1 MTKIIISR
9 MADAVDHLLRKE
21 QAGFR
26 KGRGCID
33 HIFALRNIIEQSTEW
48 QRQLYVN
55 FVDFEKAFD
64 SIHQES
70 LWRILR
76 SYGIPEELVLVMKS
90 FYDNFTC
97 RVGNSNYNFQV
108 KTGVKQGCVMSA
120 LLFSIAIDWVMRR
133 TTKDQKRGLRWT
145 VFSTLE
151 DLDYADDI
159 ALLSHTHQH
168 IQEKTSCLNEYSQQ
182 TGLKINHK
190 KTEVM
195 TLNISNP
202 SSVHVNGE
210 DLPFTEE
217 FTYLGS
223 MVRNG
228 GGAGNDITNR
238 LNKAR
243 IAFSMLSNV
252 WRSQQYRVKTKL
264 KIYQS
269 CVLSTLLYGSECWR
283 MTKKDLQKL
292 SGFHTKSLRRIL
304 RIFWPNTISNEELYE
319 TCHQESMEDIL
330 MRRRW
335 RWIGHIL
342 RKKADDITKTALHW
356 TPEGRRKRGRPKNT
370 WRRTVE
376 NEMTNLHH
384 TWGSIKKMAQDRREW
399 RAFVAALH
407 ARRHNGQ

>member
-1 MTKIIISR
+1 
-9 MADAVDHLLRKE
+9 
-21 QAGFR
+21 
-26 KGRGCID
+26 
-33 HIFALRNIIEQSTEW
+33 
-48 QRQLYVN
+48 
-55 FVDFEKAFD
+55 
-64 SIHQES
+64 
-70 LWRILR
+70 
-76 SYGIPEELVLVMKS
+76 
-90 FYDNFTC
+90 
-97 RVGNSNYNFQV
+97 
-108 KTGVKQGCVMSA
+108 
-120 LLFSIAIDWVMRR
+120 
-133 TTKDQKRGLRWT
+133 
-145 VFSTLE
+145 
-151 DLDYADDI
+151 
-159 ALLSHTHQH
+159 
-168 IQEKTSCLNEYSQQ
+168 
-182 TGLKINHK
+182 
-190 KTEVM
+190 M

-223 MVRNG
+223 MVRNE

-407 ARRHNGQ
+407 ARRHNEQ